1 MVDSTFIHLQP
12 AERGKKIAGKRKLN
26 VKPGI
31 SAIYRA
37 YVSFRTLISQ
47 ATSNPRFR
55 LPFFSFSNSV
65 AKFFK
70 NRTPKVGLH
79 PGKAIFS

>member
-12 AERGKKIAGKRKLN
+12 AERGKKMTGKRKLN
-26 VKPGI
+26 VKPGM

-37 YVSFRTLISQ
+37 YVSLRTLISQ
-47 ATSNPRFR
+47 TTINPRFR
-55 LPFFSFSNSV
+55 LSSFSFSNSG

-70 NRTPKVGLH
+70 NHTPKVGLH
-79 PGKAIFS
+79 PGKAIFL